1 MSYVDEVYAKVA
13 ARDAGEPEFL
23 QTVKE
28 VLESLRPLIEKNEDH
43 YRKVALL
50 ERLTEP
56 EKVAQFRVPWT
67 DDNGQVHVN
76 RGWRVQFNSAIGPY
90 KGGLRFHPTVTLSV
104 LKFLAFEQTF
114 KNCLTGLPIGGGKG
128 GSDFNPKGK
137 SDAELMRFCQSF
149 MTELYRYI
157 GPDLDCPAGDLGCG
171 TKEIGYMFGQY
182 KRIVGEYKNGALS
195 GKAIPYGGSVGR
207 DTATGYG
214 ATYFVEELFKD
225 MGKDFAGTTFCLSGF
240 GNVCWGATKKISE
253 LGGKVI
259 AISGPDGYVYDPE
272 GINTEEKID
281 YLVEMRMSRRDRV
294 QDYADKFGCEFHA
307 GQKPWGRVGAE
318 IYMPCATQNDIRID
332 DAKRIVEEGTCIKTI
347 VEVANMPCTQE
358 AVDYFV
364 ENGYLVCPSK
374 AVNAGG
380 VACSEFE
387 MSQNAMKLFWTA
399 EEVDEKLHRVMKNIY
414 RNIAAAAEKYGM
426 PGDLIAG
433 ANLAAAEKI
442 IEAMEGEGIC

>member
-1 MSYVDEVYAKVA
+1 MSYVDDVLAKVEKK
-13 ARDAGEPEFL
+13 DSHEPEFL
-23 QTVKE
+23 QTVRE

-56 EKVAQFRVPWT
+56 EKIATFRVPWV
-67 DDNGQVHVN
+67 DDEGQVHVN

-90 KGGLRFHPTVTLSV
+90 KGGIRFHPTVNLSV
-104 LKFLAFEQTF
+104 MKFLAFEQMF

-128 GSDFNPKGK
+128 GSDFNPKGR
-137 SDAELMRFCQSF
+137 SDAEMMRFCQSF

-195 GKAIPYGGSVGR
+195 GKAVPYGGSLGR

-214 ATYFVEELFKD
+214 ATYFVQELFHD
-225 MGKDFAGTTFCLSGF
+225 MGKKIEGTTFCLSGF
-240 GNVCWGATKKISE
+240 GNVCWGATKKITE

-259 AISGPDGYVYDPE
+259 AISGPDGYVYDPD
-272 GINTEEKID
+272 GVNTPEKID
-281 YLVEMRMSRRDRV
+281 YLVEMRMSLRDRV

-307 GQKPWGRVGAE
+307 GEKPWGRVNADV
-318 IYMPCATQNDIRID
+318 YMPCATQNDIRIE
-332 DAKRIVEEGTCIKTI
+332 DAERIAEEGHSKII
-347 VEVANMPCTQE
+347 IEVANMPTTQE
-358 AVDYFV
+358 AVDFFV
-364 ENGYLVCPSK
+364 ENDFIIAPSK

-387 MSQNAMKLFWTA
+387 MSQNAMKLSWTA
-399 EEVDEKLHRVMKNIY
+399 EEVDQKLHVVMKNIY
-414 RNIAAAAEKYGM
+414 RNVKSAAARYGR
-426 PGDLIAG
+426 PGDMIAG

>member
-1 MSYVDEVYAKVA
+1 MSYVDDALAKVEA
-13 ARDAGEPEFL
+13 KDGSEKEFM
-23 QTVKE
+23 QTVRE
-28 VLESLRPLIEKNEDH
+28 VLESLRPLIEKDEDH

-56 EKVAQFRVPWT
+56 EKIATFRVPWV
-67 DDNGQVHVN
+67 DDEGQVHVN

-90 KGGLRFHPTVTLSV
+90 KGGIRFHPTVNLSV
-104 LKFLAFEQTF
+104 MKFLAFEQMF

-137 SDAELMRFCQSF
+137 SDAEMMRFCQSF

-182 KRIVGEYKNGALS
+182 KRIVGQYKNGALS
-195 GKAIPYGGSVGR
+195 GKAIPYGGSEGR

-214 ATYFVEELFKD
+214 AVYFVEELFKD
-225 MGKDFAGTTFCLSGF
+225 LGKTIEGTTFCLSGF
-240 GNVCWGATKKISE
+240 GNVCWGATKKINE

-259 AISGPDGYVYDPE
+259 AISGPDGYVYDPD
-272 GINTEEKID
+272 GVSTQEKVD
-281 YLVEMRMSRRDRV
+281 YLVEMRMSLRDRV

-307 GQKPWGRVGAE
+307 GEKPWGRVNADV
-318 IYMPCATQNDIRID
+318 YMPCATQNDIRIE
-332 DAKRIVEEGTCIKTI
+332 DAERIHEEGHSKII
-347 VEVANMPCTQE
+347 IEVANMPTTQE
-358 AVDYFV
+358 AVDFFV
-364 ENGYLVCPSK
+364 ENDYVIAPSK

-387 MSQNAMKLFWTA
+387 MSQNAMKLSWTR
-399 EEVDEKLHRVMKNIY
+399 EEVDEKLHVVMKNIY
-414 RNIAAAAEKYGM
+414 RNVAAAAEKYGC
-426 PGDLIAG
+426 PGDMIAG

-442 IEAMEGEGIC
+442 IAAMEGEGIC

>member
-1 MSYVDEVYAKVA
+1 MSYVDEVLAKVEA
-13 ARDAGEPEFL
+13 KDANEPEFL
-23 QTVKE
+23 QCVNE
-28 VLESLRPLIEKNEDH
+28 VLESLRPLIEKNKDH

-56 EKVAQFRVPWT
+56 EKIATFRVPWV
-67 DDNGQVHVN
+67 DDNGQAHVN

-90 KGGLRFHPTVTLSV
+90 KGGLRFHPSVNLSIM
-104 LKFLAFEQTF
+104 KFLAFEQTF

-137 SDAELMRFCQSF
+137 SDAEMMRFCQSF

-195 GKAIPYGGSVGR
+195 SKAVSYGGSLGR

-214 ATYFVEELFKD
+214 ATYFTEELFKSL
-225 MGKDFAGTTFCLSGF
+225 GKTIEGTTFCLSGF
-240 GNVCWGATKKISE
+240 GNVCWGATKKITE
-253 LGGKVI
+253 LGGKVV
-259 AISGPDGYVYDPE
+259 AISGPDGYVYDPD
-272 GINTEEKID
+272 GVSGEKID
-281 YLVEMRMSRRDRV
+281 YLVEMRNSLRDRV
-294 QDYADKFGCEFHA
+294 QDYADKYGCEFHA
-307 GQKPWGRVGAE
+307 GEKPWGRVKADV
-318 IYMPCATQNDIRID
+318 YMPCATQNDIRID
-332 DAKRIVEEGTCIKTI
+332 DAKRIVEEGSSKII
-347 VEVANMPCTQE
+347 VEVANMPTTQE
-358 AVDYFV
+358 AVDYFIA
-364 ENGYLVCPSK
+364 NGFIVAPSK

-380 VACSEFE
+380 VAVSEFE
-387 MSQNAMKLFWTA
+387 MSQNAMKLSWTA
-399 EEVDEKLHRVMKNIY
+399 EEVDQKLHVIMQNIF
-414 RNIAAAAEKYGM
+414 RNVSAAAEKYGK

-442 IEAMEGEGIC
+442 IDAMEGQGIC

>member
-1 MSYVDEVYAKVA
+1 MSYVDDVLAKVEKK
-13 ARDAGEPEFL
+13 DGNEKEFM
-23 QTVKE
+23 QTVRE
-28 VLESLRPLIEKNEDH
+28 VLESLRPLIEKDEAH

-56 EKVAQFRVPWT
+56 EKIATFRVPWT
-67 DDNGQVHVN
+67 DDEGQVHVN

-90 KGGLRFHPTVTLSV
+90 KGGIRFHPTVTLSV
-104 LKFLAFEQTF
+104 MKFLAFEQMF

-128 GSDFNPKGK
+128 GSDFNPKGR
-137 SDAELMRFCQSF
+137 SDAEMMRFCQSF

-182 KRIVGEYKNGALS
+182 KRIVGQYKNGALS
-195 GKAIPYGGSVGR
+195 GKAIPYGGSLGR

-225 MGKDFAGTTFCLSGF
+225 LGKTIEGTTFCLSGF
-240 GNVCWGATKKISE
+240 GNVCWGATKKITE

-259 AISGPDGYVYDPE
+259 AISGPDGYVYDPD
-272 GINTEEKID
+272 GINTPEKID
-281 YLVEMRMSRRDRV
+281 YLVEMRMSLRDRV

-307 GQKPWGRVGAE
+307 GEKPWGRVTADV
-318 IYMPCATQNDIRID
+318 YMPCATQNDIRIE
-332 DAKRIVEEGTCIKTI
+332 DAERIAEEGHSKII
-347 VEVANMPCTQE
+347 IEVANMPTTQE
-358 AVDYFV
+358 AVDFFV
-364 ENGYLVCPSK
+364 ENGFIVAPSK

-387 MSQNAMKLFWTA
+387 MSQNAMKLSWTA
-399 EEVDEKLHRVMKNIY
+399 EEVDEKLHVVMHNIY
-414 RNIAAAAEKYGM
+414 RNVKAAAEKYGC
-426 PGDLIAG
+426 PGDMIAG

-442 IEAMEGEGIC
+442 IAAMEGEGIC